1 MSFRQAAKAWG
12 VSHSAIRAWE
22 TGYRKPAGLY
32 LSKLKRV
39 LKRSALCFGIA
50 LAMVATLRAQS
61 TGLPPDV
68 YRTGISCTFG
78 RAAALASPTT
88 AASYLAVLIVYGG
101 LLLACAFGPALGYLA
116 CQRIRKM
123 WTGESRLDANLV
135 NLWRLLLLANG
146 FPVNWSARA
155 VPTRRQLD
163 AVVAILKRGEKP
175 IITVAN
181 GELVI
186 FAEQPGERE
195 TLPAK
200 NSA

>member
-61 TGLPPDV
+61 TALPPDV

-78 RAAALASPTT
+78 RAAALAS
-88 AASYLAVLIVYGG
+88 YGG

-123 WTGESRLDANLV
+123 WTGESRLDVNLV
-135 NLWRLLLLANG
+135 SLWRLLLLANG
-146 FPVNWSARA
+146 FPVDWSARA

-186 FAEQPGERE
+186 FAEQPGEPE